1 MEILFFVLG
10 AVALIS
16 GGLVVFQ
23 PHPLRSALWLI
34 VNFFAVAGI
43 YLLAHA
49 EFIAAIQVIVYAGA
63 IIVLFLFVIMLLNL
77 RRAEETPVMPY
88 YGQKLAG
95 IYLLAHAEF
104 IAAIQVIVYAGAIMV
119 LFLFVIMLLNLRQ
132 PEATPKFPFFGQ
144 KLGGIILA
152 AFTALI
158 LFYGFTQAKLPAAK
172 EMAPGLGNT
181 ESIARSLFTDYL
193 LPFEVTSVLLLVA
206 IVGAVV
212 LAKTKLK

>member
-1 MEILFFVLG
+1 METLFFVLG

-23 PHPLRSALWLI
+23 THPLRSALWLI

-77 RRAEETPVMPY
+77 R
-88 YGQKLAG
+88 L
-95 IYLLAHAEF
+95 
-104 IAAIQVIVYAGAIMV
+104 
-119 LFLFVIMLLNLRQ
+119 
-132 PEATPKFPFFGQ
+132 PEATPKLPFIGQ
-144 KLGGIILA
+144 KFAGAVLA
-152 AFTALI
+152 GFAALI
-158 LFYGFTQAKLPAAK
+158 MIYAYTRVKLPAAR
-172 EMAPGLGNT
+172 EMVPGLGNT
-181 ESIARSLFTDYL
+181 EMIARSLFTDYL
-193 LPFEVTSVLLLVA
+193 LPFEVTSILLLVA

-212 LAKTKLK
+212 LAKSRLK

>member
-1 MEILFFVLG
+1 MQILFLILG
-10 AVALIS
+10 ALALIS
-16 GGLVVFQ
+16 GVLVVFQ
-23 PHPLRSALWLI
+23 VHPLRSALWLI
-34 VNFFAVAGI
+34 VNFFAV
-43 YLLAHA
+43 
-49 EFIAAIQVIVYAGA
+49 
-63 IIVLFLFVIMLLNL
+63 
-77 RRAEETPVMPY
+77 
-88 YGQKLAG
+88 AG

-132 PEATPKFPFFGQ
+132 PEAAPKIPFYGQ

-152 AFTALI
+152 VFTALI
-158 LFYGFTQAKLPAAK
+158 LMYGFSLAKFPAAK
-172 EMAPGLGNT
+172 EMAAPALGNT
-181 ESIARSLFTDYL
+181 ESIAVSLFTNYL

>member
-1 MEILFFVLG
+1 MQILFFILG
-10 AVALIS
+10 AMALIS
-16 GGLVVFQ
+16 AGLVVFQ
-23 PHPLRSALWLI
+23 KHPLRSALWLI
-34 VNFFAVAGI
+34 VNFFAV
-43 YLLAHA
+43 
-49 EFIAAIQVIVYAGA
+49 
-63 IIVLFLFVIMLLNL
+63 
-77 RRAEETPVMPY
+77 
-88 YGQKLAG
+88 AG

-132 PEATPKFPFFGQ
+132 PEETPKIPHIGQ
-144 KLGGIILA
+144 KMGGIILA
-152 AFTALI
+152 GFTALI
-158 LFYGFTQAKLPAAK
+158 LIYGITRAVLPPAK

-212 LAKTKLK
+212 LAKSRLK

>member
-1 MEILFFVLG
+1 MQMIFFILAG
-10 AVALIS
+10 VALVS

-23 PHPLRSALWLI
+23 RQPLRSALWLI

-49 EFIAAIQVIVYAGA
+49 EFIAAIQI
-63 IIVLFLFVIMLLNL
+63 
-77 RRAEETPVMPY
+77 
-88 YGQKLAG
+88 
-95 IYLLAHAEF
+95 
-104 IAAIQVIVYAGAIMV
+104 IVYAGAIMV

-132 PEATPKFPFFGQ
+132 PEAEVKFMHLGQ
-144 KLGGIILA
+144 KVGGVILA
-152 AFTALI
+152 
-158 LFYGFTQAKLPAAK
+158 GFTVLLLIYGVMQVVLPAGK
-172 EMAPGLGNT
+172 EAPPGMGNT
-181 ESIARSLFTDYL
+181 ESIARLLFTDYL